1 LKIAISSLDESINSS
16 LNPRFGRCEY
26 FVIYD
31 ADNEKFMAVENGGR
45 LSSGGA
51 GIATAKMVADLGVK
65 AVITGFVG
73 PKAFAALKAAGIK
86 MYTAKEGKISDLINL
101 YKENKLS
108 EVNTANTAAHNG
120 VL

>member
-1 LKIAISSLDESINSS
+1 MKIAISSLGDNINSNV
-16 LNPRFGRCEY
+16 NPRFGRCEY
-26 FVIYD
+26 FIIYD
-31 ADNEKFMAVENGGR
+31 TDTEKSMSVENGGR

-86 MYTAKEGKISDLINL
+86 MYSDAQGTVAEVIEL
-101 YKENKLS
+101 YKQNKLN
-108 EVNTANTAAHNG
+108 EVQQANANAHSG
-120 VL
+120 M